1 MTVPA
6 LSRQPWPVYVGLV
19 ALFLPWLHGG
29 AAALNLNFRDL
40 AEWCSLNPVSR
51 QADLALGASLGLRL
65 LPLYL
70 LAMWLLHLQPRVL
83 ARVLVT
89 LLLALSLLPPP
100 EFLAGNLGDPN
111 YRQMTLVAFGVILVG
126 LVAGRRPFAGR
137 TLRAMLPLLAIATA
151 WLSLSTA
158 LDLQHGLALQASTG
172 PGFPLFTLAML
183 ACLLQTVQMP
193 GAALPGRPENSPMD
207 VSGQL

>member
-1 MTVPA
+1 MTA
-6 LSRQPWPVYVGLV
+6 RGLARQPWPIYVGLV
-19 ALFLPWLHGG
+19 ALFLPWMHGG

-40 AEWCSLNPVSR
+40 AEWCSLNPLSR

-70 LAMWLLHLQPRVL
+70 LALWLLHRQPRVL
-83 ARVLVT
+83 ARMLVT

-111 YRQMTLVAFGVILVG
+111 YRQMTLVAFVVILVG

-137 TLRAMLPLLAIATA
+137 TLRTMLPLLAIATA
-151 WLSLSTA
+151 WLSLAAA
-158 LDLQHGLALQASTG
+158 LDLQHGLAIQASAG
-172 PGFPLFTLAML
+172 MGFPLFALAML
-183 ACLLQTVQMP
+183 ACLLQSVQIS
-193 GAALPGRPENSPMD
+193 GATLPGRPGNSPMD
-207 VSGQL
+207 ASG